1 MLFSLLNNKPN
12 FKGTDMNTLKNDQ
25 VTALTPSITNVVNNI
40 YTLTTKDRFS
50 DIRAILGRSC
60 AASQYSKLT
69 EQQKAI
75 VLFGARIRPSTHINI
90 PLEAMTFEERNQIRL
105 SIIALR
111 NLGKS
116 FGESLLSRDEF
127 NVKPT
132 RKSHA

>member
-1 MLFSLLNNKPN
+1 
-12 FKGTDMNTLKNDQ
+12 MNTLKIESETAQ
-25 VTALTPSITNVVNNI
+25 ALTTTKTATANAANDL

-50 DIRAILGRSC
+50 NIRTMIGRSA

-132 RKSHA
+132 RKSHT